1 MRKTVK
7 AMSALAVTLG
17 VFTLSMAAVPA
28 YADDAYATEAAS
40 SLKSS
45 PVYVE
50 STVGLTDSGQLANA
64 VSGSDVGVAVL
75 PPESLGSYSPGDMAN
90 IIRSQTGGEYST
102 IIVVVDQAGKD
113 TVAVSSVNNP
123 TEIAT
128 VINQAVT
135 ASGGDAGTA
144 LASTIEEV
152 KVLSDSTTAPGPVNP
167 GTGGNG
173 GGFDGGFLLPVIL
186 VVAAVAAGVGFFV
199 RSRTKKRDSRAITEK
214 KEQIPT
220 RFSDRVPAKLQ
231 PFMKQLSDLAKA
243 HAELAQNSLTD
254 TLKDIISNLEELFER
269 LSTKG
274 TDSQRKMV
282 EVEYA
287 DKLPKLIEALGK
299 DYYLDIV
306 KKRKLWDNPDQR
318 IAEVANVTT
327 AVDEQLVENIK
338 QVNASKDLEFKVAMV
353 SLGGTSK
360 STTLKEIYNTPD
372 EPKRKSY

>member
-1 MRKTVK
+1 MQKTVK
-7 AMSALAVTLG
+7 ALSALAVTLG
-17 VFTLSMAAVPA
+17 VFTLSMTAMPA
-28 YADDAYATEAAS
+28 YADDAYAAGAAS
-40 SLKSS
+40 GLQNS

-50 STVGLTDSGQLANA
+50 GTVGLTDSGQLANA
-64 VSGSDVGVAVL
+64 VSGSDVGIAVL
-75 PPESLGSYSPGDMAN
+75 PPVGLDPYSPTDMAN

-102 IIVVVDQAGKD
+102 IIVVVDQSGKD
-113 TVAVSSVNNP
+113 TFAVSSVNNT

-128 VINQAVT
+128 TINEALT
-135 ASGGDAGTA
+135 ASNGDAGAA
-144 LASTIEEV
+144 LSSTIEEV
-152 KVLSDSTTAPGPVNP
+152 KVLSDSATAPGPVNP
-167 GTGGNG
+167 GTTGNS
-173 GGFDGGFLLPVIL
+173 GGFDGGFLIPVIL
-186 VVAAVAAGVGFFV
+186 VVAAAAAGVSFFV

-220 RFSDRVPAKLQ
+220 RFSDRIPAKLQ

-306 KKRKLWDNPDQR
+306 QKRKLWDNPDER

-353 SLGGTSK
+353 SLGGK
-360 STTLKEIYNTPD
+360 AKGTTLKEIYNTPD
-372 EPKRKSY
+372 EPKRKGY